1 MKSKVRLNS
10 SQKVEHYLMDFNKI
24 QLIDL
29 FNERKEHL
37 FRSFESIYEVIIS
50 KLNTDNT
57 VSSDTINSLI
67 ESTTKKIVVSEREQ
81 FIFYLTTIITEMA
94 QSVNLKSPNLITQF
108 ADDINEFNSKYDS
121 KGQFSTILAAY
132 FAKTEKNSNQIRKI
146 PTFKS
151 FCPNYLGFSFEASL
165 IRSNL
170 LELRSMISKSLKDF
184 STFSSEYRKKCQ
196 QLIQRKKPKNNSN
209 FSNNLIDQTSLGE
222 SILKILNYIDSNL
235 QDQEKL
241 NKIKKET
248 TKILQ
253 QMQINSTTNEQRDS
267 TSKDNIIHEL
277 QSQINDLKIELM
289 KSSISQSQIF
299 NSANSSFQSDSVSN
313 IKPEQDIKTL
323 NEQESEILQLKTQ
336 IKSSFQKVQ
345 QLTES
350 NRSKDQIIDELKR
363 QIEDNSIQ
371 LEVYTSKI
379 KQLKQEIKSLQN
391 DSSPDSF
398 LTSKYSSKDSVF
410 MQTIAE
416 KMEVIAN
423 QENIIQQLQKEN
435 KTFKNETE
443 IMQEHKSIS
452 AKQVQMLKDD
462 LAHVQNSS
470 LSDINEMSLELKT
483 KAEFIRMQND
493 KIAEF
498 DKIKDKTEKYY
509 QLKYEYKKTLLK
521 YTKLKGKWQ
530 SLQIQSQQLLEKAMR
545 KIETINEDYQNLK
558 YKYEK
563 KKKVNEYLVEQ
574 NQYLNNSLEILKTTK
589 GQSTQTMTSEQ
600 TQNDE
605 VVDSSLNSES

>member
-121 KGQFSTILAAY
+121 KAQFSTILAAY

-151 FCPNYLGFSFEASL
+151 FFPNYLGFSFEASL

-435 KTFKNETE
+435 KTLKNETE

-574 NQYLNNSLEILKTTK
+574 NQYLNNSLEILTTTK